1 MSVLDR
7 LRKAA
12 KGEPLRAAL
21 YARFSSD
28 NQRNESIDA
37 QIRAI
42 KEFAH
47 ANDIII
53 VAEYIDRA
61 KSATT
66 DDRPDFQR
74 MIKDSA
80 KGDFQLL
87 IVHKLD
93 RFARNRNDSI
103 AYRMKLQRN
112 HITLLSVLE
121 PFDEDRPETILLQSV
136 IEGMNEFYSRNLARE
151 VRKGLKEN
159 ALNCKHT
166 GGIPPLGYDLDRTTR
181 QLVVNAFE
189 AEAVKL
195 IFDLIL
201 SGHGYSEIITVL
213 RRKGYKTKAG
223 REFGKNSIYEILHN
237 PKYKGVYVYNR
248 ASPADP
254 YTKKRNSHLENLLED
269 MIVIPGGV
277 PAIIS
282 EEDFDKV
289 QEILKR
295 RKRCY
300 RGVKKHQEQ
309 YLLTGKIVCGK
320 CGCTYTGN
328 RKKSTGNKPPN
339 ITYRCNK
346 QARKTGIICNNRE
359 INRDYIESFVMEQIE
374 QSIFNKHMAGT
385 IIAKFEDYLREKNAA
400 MSQTL
405 RRLEGEIHAI
415 DKKLEN
421 LSDALADCVEKRQRS
436 IVLSKMEKLDD
447 EKTALQSY
455 IAQEKTALAL
465 DIPDKKE
472 LEGYFRKAQEMF
484 RAKTLDEMQQLI
496 DLYVEKVIVN
506 EDEIQVILNLVPLFY
521 RQSFTNDLRRISREK
536 LREKYGKYV
545 LLALVAV
552 DMLILK
558 YGCSSN
564 LCFTLIL

>member
-1 MSVLDR
+1 MSALER
-7 LRKAA
+7 LRKQAR
-12 KGEPLRAAL
+12 GEPLRAAL

-37 QIRAI
+37 QVRAI

-103 AYRMKLQRN
+103 AYRMKLQKN

-213 RRKGYKTKAG
+213 RKKGYKTKAG

-254 YTKKRNSHLENLLED
+254 YTKKRNSHLENLPED

-295 RKRCY
+295 RKRYY

-309 YLLTGKIVCGK
+309 YLLTGKIFCGK

-359 INRDYIESFVMEQIE
+359 VNRDYIESFVMEQIE
-374 QSIFNKHMAGT
+374 QSIFNDRMAAI
-385 IIAKFEDYLREKNAA
+385 IIAQFEEYLRKKNEE

-405 RRLEGEIHAI
+405 HRLENETHAI
-415 DKKLEN
+415 DAKLEN
-421 LSDALADCVEKRQRS
+421 LSDVLADGVDRKQRS
-436 IVLSKMEKLDD
+436 MILSKMEKLED

-455 IAQEKTALAL
+455 IAQEKATIAL

-521 RQSFTNDLRRISREK
+521 RQSFTNDLRLISRKK

-552 DMLILK
+552 DMLI
-558 YGCSSN
+558 SR
-564 LCFTLIL
+564 

>member
-1 MSVLDR
+1 MSVLER
-7 LRKAA
+7 LRKSTR
-12 KGEPLRAAL
+12 GEPLRAAL

-47 ANDIII
+47 ANDIVI

-181 QLVVNAFE
+181 QLVVNEFE
-189 AEAVKL
+189 AGAVRL

-201 SGHGYSEIITVL
+201 EGHGYSEIITVL
-213 RRKGYKTKAG
+213 RRRGYKTKVG

-254 YTKKRNSHLENLLED
+254 CTKKRNSHLENLPED
-269 MIVIPGGV
+269 MIVVPGGV
-277 PAIIS
+277 PSIIS

-295 RKRCY
+295 RKRYY

-309 YLLTGKIVCGK
+309 YLLTGKIFCGK

-359 INRDYIESFVMEQIE
+359 VNRDYIESFVMEQIE
-374 QSIFNKHMAGT
+374 QSIFNDRMSGI
-385 IIAKFEDYLREKNAA
+385 IIAQFEEYIRKKNEE

-405 RRLEGEIHAI
+405 RRLEDETRGI
-415 DKKLEN
+415 DTKLEN
-421 LSDALADCVEKRQRS
+421 LSDILADGVDRKQRNM
-436 IVLSKMEKLDD
+436 ILAKMEKLED

-455 IAQEKTALAL
+455 IAQEKAMMWY
-465 DIPDKKE
+465 K
-472 LEGYFRKAQEMF
+472 
-484 RAKTLDEMQQLI
+484 
-496 DLYVEKVIVN
+496 N
-506 EDEIQVILNLVPLFY
+506 
-521 RQSFTNDLRRISREK
+521 S
-536 LREKYGKYV
+536 
-545 LLALVAV
+545 
-552 DMLILK
+552 
-558 YGCSSN
+558 
-564 LCFTLIL
+564 

>member
-1 MSVLDR
+1 MSVMER
-7 LRKAA
+7 LRKQSG
-12 KGEPLRAAL
+12 GEPLRAAL

-223 REFGKNSIYEILHN
+223 REFGKNSLYEILHN

-254 YTKKRNSHLENLLED
+254 YTKKRNSHLENLPED

-295 RKRCY
+295 RKRYY

-359 INRDYIESFVMEQIE
+359 VNRDYIESFVMEQIE
-374 QSIFNKHMAGT
+374 KSIFNDRMAGI
-385 IIAKFEDYLREKNAA
+385 IIAQFEEYLRKKNEE

-405 RRLEGEIHAI
+405 RRLENETHAI
-415 DKKLEN
+415 DTKLEN
-421 LSDALADCVEKRQRS
+421 LSDVLADGVDRKQRG
-436 IVLSKMEKLDD
+436 IILSKMEKLED

-455 IAQEKTALAL
+455 IAQEKSTLAL

-521 RQSFTNDLRRISREK
+521 RKSFTEQSYAISRGE
-536 LREKYGKYV
+536 
-545 LLALVAV
+545 
-552 DMLILK
+552 LK
-558 YGCSSN
+558 ERGRKN
-564 LCFTLIL
+564 

>member
-1 MSVLDR
+1 MSALDR
-7 LRKAA
+7 LKKTTR
-12 KGEPLRAAL
+12 GEPLRAAL

-47 ANDIII
+47 ANDIVI

-103 AYRMKLQRN
+103 AYRMQLQRN

-159 ALNCKHT
+159 ALHCKHT
-166 GGIPPLGYDLDRTTR
+166 GGKPPLGYDLDHTTR
-181 QLVVNAFE
+181 QLIVNEFE

-195 IFDLIL
+195 IFDLVL
-201 SGHGYSEIITVL
+201 SGHGYSEIITIL
-213 RRKGYKTKAG
+213 RRKGFKTKVG
-223 REFGKNSIYEILHN
+223 REFGKNSLYEILHN

-248 ASPADP
+248 SSPADP
-254 YTKKRNSHLENLLED
+254 YTKKRNSHLENPPED

-289 QEILKR
+289 QEILQR
-295 RKRCY
+295 RKRYY

-320 CGCTYTGN
+320 CGCSYTGN

-346 QARKTGIICNNRE
+346 QARKTEMICNNRE
-359 INRDYIESFVMEQIE
+359 VNRDYIESFVMGQIE
-374 QSIFNKHMAGT
+374 QSIFNKQMAGI
-385 IIAKFEDYLREKNAA
+385 IIAKFEDYLRKKNEA

-405 RRLEGEIHAI
+405 RRLEGDIHAI
-415 DKKLEN
+415 DKKLDN
-421 LSDALADCVEKRQRS
+421 LSEALADCSDKRQRG
-436 IVLSKMEKLDD
+436 IVLSKMEKLED

-455 IAQEKTALAL
+455 IAQEKTAIAL

-472 LEGYFRKAQEMF
+472 LEGYFHKAQEMF

-521 RQSFTNDLRRISREK
+521 RQSFTNDLRRISRKK

-552 DMLILK
+552 DMLI
-558 YGCSSN
+558 SR
-564 LCFTLIL
+564 

>member
-1 MSVLDR
+1 MSVLER
-7 LRKAA
+7 LRKSTR
-12 KGEPLRAAL
+12 GEPLRAAL

-47 ANDIII
+47 ANDIVI

-181 QLVVNAFE
+181 QLVVNEFE
-189 AEAVKL
+189 AEAVRL

-201 SGHGYSEIITVL
+201 EGHGYSEIITVL
-213 RRKGYKTKAG
+213 RRRGYKTKVG

-254 YTKKRNSHLENLLED
+254 CTKKRNSHLENLPED
-269 MIVIPGGV
+269 MIVVPGGV

-295 RKRCY
+295 RKRYY

-309 YLLTGKIVCGK
+309 YLLTGKIFCGK

-359 INRDYIESFVMEQIE
+359 VNRDYIESFVMEQIE
-374 QSIFNKHMAGT
+374 QSIFNDRMSGI
-385 IIAKFEDYLREKNAA
+385 IIAQFEEYIRKKNEE

-405 RRLEGEIHAI
+405 RRLEDETRGI
-415 DKKLEN
+415 DTKLEN
-421 LSDALADCVEKRQRS
+421 LSDILADGVDRKQRNM
-436 IVLSKMEKLDD
+436 ILAKMEKLED

-455 IAQEKTALAL
+455 IAQEKATLAL

-472 LEGYFRKAQEMF
+472 LERYFRKAQEMF

-521 RQSFTNDLRRISREK
+521 RKTFTEQSHEISWDDLKDKHWHRRAK
-536 LREKYGKYV
+536 K
-545 LLALVAV
+545 
-552 DMLILK
+552 
-558 YGCSSN
+558 
-564 LCFTLIL
+564 

>member
-7 LRKAA
+7 LRKTAR
-12 KGEPLRAAL
+12 GEPLRAAL

-37 QIRAI
+37 QVRAI

-80 KGDFQLL
+80 KGNFQLL

-181 QLVVNAFE
+181 QLVVNDFE
-189 AEAVKL
+189 AGAVRL

-213 RRKGYKTKAG
+213 RQKGYKTKVG

-254 YTKKRNSHLENLLED
+254 YTKKRNSHLENLPED

-295 RKRCY
+295 RKQYY
-300 RGVKKHQEQ
+300 RGVKKNQEQ
-309 YLLTGKIVCGK
+309 YLLTGKIICGK

-346 QARKTGIICNNRE
+346 QARKTGIICDNRE
-359 INRDYIESFVMEQIE
+359 VNRDYIESFVMNQIE
-374 QSIFNKHMAGT
+374 QSIFNDRMAGI
-385 IIAKFEDYLREKNAA
+385 IIAQFEEYLRKKNEE

-405 RRLEGEIHAI
+405 RRLENETHTI
-415 DKKLEN
+415 DTKLEN
-421 LSDALADCVEKRQRS
+421 LSDVLADGVDRQQRG
-436 IVLSKMEKLDD
+436 IILSKMEKLEDK
-447 EKTALQSY
+447 KTALQSY
-455 IAQEKTALAL
+455 IAQEKAALAL

-521 RQSFTNDLRRISREK
+521 RQSFTNDLRRISRRQ
-536 LREKYGKYV
+536 LRERYGKYV
-545 LLALVAV
+545 LFALFAL
-552 DMLILK
+552 D
-558 YGCSSN
+558 
-564 LCFTLIL
+564 TLISS

>member
-1 MSVLDR
+1 MSALER
-7 LRKAA
+7 LRKQAR
-12 KGEPLRAAL
+12 GEPLRAAL

-37 QIRAI
+37 QVRAI

-103 AYRMKLQRN
+103 AYRMKLQKN

-121 PFDEDRPETILLQSV
+121 PFDDDRPETILLQSV

-254 YTKKRNSHLENLLED
+254 YTKKRNSHLENLPED

-282 EEDFDKV
+282 EDDFDKV

-295 RKRCY
+295 RKRYY

-309 YLLTGKIVCGK
+309 YLLTGKIFCGK

-328 RKKSTGNKPPN
+328 RKKSTGNKPPH

-346 QARKTGIICNNRE
+346 QTRKTGIICNNRE
-359 INRDYIESFVMEQIE
+359 VNRDYIESFVMEQIE
-374 QSIFNKHMAGT
+374 QSIFNDRMAA
-385 IIAKFEDYLREKNAA
+385 IIITRFEEYLRKKNEE

-405 RRLEGEIHAI
+405 HRLENETHAI
-415 DKKLEN
+415 DAKLEN
-421 LSDALADCVEKRQRS
+421 LSDVLADGVDRKQRS
-436 IVLSKMEKLDD
+436 MILAKMEKLED

-455 IAQEKTALAL
+455 IAQEKATIAL

-472 LEGYFRKAQEMF
+472 LEGYFHKAQEMF

-521 RQSFTNDLRRISREK
+521 RQSFTNDLWLISRKK

-545 LLALVAV
+545 LLVLFAV
-552 DMLILK
+552 DMLI
-558 YGCSSN
+558 S
-564 LCFTLIL
+564 

>member
-7 LRKAA
+7 LRKTSR
-12 KGEPLRAAL
+12 GEPLRAAL

-37 QIRAI
+37 QVRAI

-103 AYRMKLQRN
+103 AYRMKLQKN

-166 GGIPPLGYDLDRTTR
+166 GGIPPLGYDLDRSTR

-195 IFDLIL
+195 IFNLIL

-254 YTKKRNSHLENLLED
+254 YTKKRNSHLENLPED

-295 RKRCY
+295 RKRYY

-359 INRDYIESFVMEQIE
+359 VNRDYIESFVMEQIE
-374 QSIFNKHMAGT
+374 QSIFNDRMAAI
-385 IIAKFEDYLREKNAA
+385 IIAQFEEYLRKKNEE
-400 MSQTL
+400 MSHTL
-405 RRLEGEIHAI
+405 HRLENETHAI
-415 DKKLEN
+415 DAKLEN
-421 LSDALADCVEKRQRS
+421 LSDILADGVDRKQRS
-436 IVLSKMEKLDD
+436 IILSKMEKLED

-455 IAQEKTALAL
+455 IAQEKATIAL

-521 RQSFTNDLRRISREK
+521 RQSFTNDLRIISRKK

-545 LLALVAV
+545 LLALFTV
-552 DMLILK
+552 DMLI
-558 YGCSSN
+558 SR
-564 LCFTLIL
+564 

>member
-1 MSVLDR
+1 MSVLER
-7 LRKAA
+7 LRKQA

-37 QIRAI
+37 QVRAI
-42 KEFAH
+42 KEFAL

-159 ALNCKHT
+159 ALSCKHT
-166 GGIPPLGYDLDRTTR
+166 GGIPPLGYDLDPTTR
-181 QLVVNAFE
+181 QLVVNEFE

-201 SGHGYSEIITVL
+201 SGHGYSEIIMVL

-254 YTKKRNSHLENLLED
+254 YTKKRNSHLENLPED

-277 PAIIS
+277 PAIVS

-295 RKRCY
+295 RKRYY

-359 INRDYIESFVMEQIE
+359 VNRDYIESFVMEQIE
-374 QSIFNKHMAGT
+374 QSIFNDRMAAI
-385 IIAKFEDYLREKNAA
+385 IIAQFEEYLRKKNEE

-405 RRLEGEIHAI
+405 HRLEKETHAI
-415 DKKLEN
+415 DAKLEN
-421 LSDALADCVEKRQRS
+421 LSDILADGVDRKQRA
-436 IVLSKMEKLDD
+436 IILSKMEKLED
-447 EKTALQSY
+447 EKAALQSF
-455 IAQEKTALAL
+455 IAQEKTTLAL

-521 RQSFTNDLRRISREK
+521 RKSFTEQSYAISRGE
-536 LREKYGKYV
+536 
-545 LLALVAV
+545 
-552 DMLILK
+552 LK
-558 YGCSSN
+558 ERGRRN
-564 LCFTLIL
+564 